1 MKNIQPIQ
9 LEDIKLPKDVK
20 FEKTTDG
27 FKINSTGGEF
37 FPNKWGGPI
46 LFFSLII
53 FFGIFAFGGKY
64 LSIFFEKYL
73 KNFFWQAAHSSGSAM
88 FLIILIYIIV
98 LAIPIYLRTVI
109 PILTN
114 IDTEYIFSPSG
125 INISSKKGS
134 LFISKDNISNIYYEA
149 EKVEVRRSSFIKYC
163 VYLDFKTRVYIPDT
177 RKYLDKVNLFYDS
190 IFQNE
195 DIAFFF
201 VQEIKKTFEMDFE

>member
-1 MKNIQPIQ
+1 MKHTKPIQ
-9 LEDIKLPKDVK
+9 LEDIKFPKDFK

-37 FPNKWGGPI
+37 FPNKLGGPI
-46 LFFSLII
+46 LFFSLLT
-53 FFGIFAFGGKY
+53 FFGFFAFGGKY
-64 LSIFFEKYL
+64 LNIFLDKYL
-73 KNFFWQAAHSSGSAM
+73 KNIFWQAAHSSGSAM
-88 FLIILIYIIV
+88 FLIVFIHIIILG
-98 LAIPIYLRTVI
+98 IPIYLMTVI

-114 IDTEYIFSPSG
+114 IDTEYTFSPSG

-134 LFISKDNISNIYYEA
+134 LVISKDNISNIYYEA

-190 IFQNE
+190 VFR
-195 DIAFFF
+195 DDYIALFL
-201 VQEIKKTFEMDFE
+201 VQEIKRTFGIEFE